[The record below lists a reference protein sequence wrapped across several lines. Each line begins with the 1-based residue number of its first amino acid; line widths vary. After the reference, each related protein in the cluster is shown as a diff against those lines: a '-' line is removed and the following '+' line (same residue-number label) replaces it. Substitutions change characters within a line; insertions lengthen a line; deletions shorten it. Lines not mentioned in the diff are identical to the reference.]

1 MLYRRFATVFV
12 LRLLWSH
19 FQSQNWAI
27 EKEKTST
34 EVLLLRFLMLSAVR
48 GGFEP
53 PVQLPVRQFSKLVV
67 SATHPSHLKLS
78 LRIGLQIYKEFIVL
92 QLFDSTFCFKLIDKT
107 CLAVLW

>member
-34 EVLLLRFLMLSAVR
+34 EVLLLRFLMLFAVR
-48 GGFEP
+48 GGFENGN
-53 PVQLPVRQFSKLVV
+53 QYATESIEWRCSMGDFSKWRYLKCQKFV
-67 SATHPSHLKLS
+67 TFLSHDLKNVTKDD
-78 LRIGLQIYKEFIVL
+78 Y
-92 QLFDSTFCFKLIDKT
+92 
-107 CLAVLW
+107 